1 MRTTITAVL
10 CSAALSAIAL
20 TAVAAG
26 YVHPGTPSANLG
38 IEVAVT
44 PAPGSPGQFDVT
56 SVLTDLQTNTVVA
69 QPHLRVSSGKP
80 GGRIQIGTVPD
91 WMIDITISADGPSGK
106 ANYEATFTRDGKT
119 VSRQK
124 VVVNLGT

>member
-1 MRTTITAVL
+1 MRTTTTTL
-10 CSAALSAIAL
+10 CSAALAAIAL
-20 TAVAAG
+20 TAVAG
-26 YVHPGTPSANLG
+26 EYIHPATPSANLG

-44 PAPGSPGQFDVT
+44 PAPGNPGQFDVT

-69 QPHLRVSSGKP
+69 QPHLTVSSGNS

-91 WMIDITISADGPSGK
+91 WMIDITVSADGLSGK

-124 VVVNLGT
+124 LVVNLRT